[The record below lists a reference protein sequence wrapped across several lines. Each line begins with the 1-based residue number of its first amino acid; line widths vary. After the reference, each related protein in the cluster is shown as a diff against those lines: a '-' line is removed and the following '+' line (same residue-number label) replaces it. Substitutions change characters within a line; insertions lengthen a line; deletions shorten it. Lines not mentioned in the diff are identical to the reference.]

1 MCGERGDDIWRL
13 VWGES
18 GLPGALA
25 DGIRRRGLMHSDVCV
40 CVDEH
45 SDCEHDV
52 SVFG

>member
-1 MCGERGDDIWRL
+1 MCVVSVEIASGASFGWNFDRIW
-13 VWGES
+13 
-18 GLPGALA
+18 
-25 DGIRRRGLMHSDVCV
+25 RRGLMHSDVCV